1 MDPPK
6 TYQEIIIFGITPSF
20 LERGDLPFEE
30 NLEQYKNLRLENS
43 FWRRN
48 SAVLETGAK
57 KNPSGLARELSDLGY
72 EHYRGEVHKG
82 EFFQQGGLITIF
94 PINHKNPVTIEFS
107 GNVISGIEDAKIVPH
122 ESIFPIRRLADG
134 HKLEPGDYVVHE
146 DHGIGIFRCVE
157 KNYFVM
163 EYAAARKG
171 GPAST
176 RSLVGR
182 GGQADRLLVPE
193 RLSKK
198 ISPYLGLKNPQISRL
213 GTLLWI
219 QTKKKARED
228 IMKFAS
234 ELLELYKKR
243 SGAARPPYLP
253 DALEKEIWNK
263 FDYVETESQT
273 RALEEIFKD
282 FSKDT
287 PMERL
292 LVGDVGFG
300 KTEVALRAALRV
312 ALAGKQVALLAP
324 TTVLADQHT
333 ELFKKRMGNSGI
345 EAERFTRLESKKRA
359 REILEKLAKGAIDIL
374 VGTHRVLSKNLN
386 FKSLGLLI
394 IDEEQ
399 RFGVKQKEVL
409 KKRYPE
415 VDILYLSATPIPR
428 TLAFS
433 LSKIR
438 PLSAISDPPPGRLAI
453 MTFVLPRSE
462 KIIKEAVQKELAR
475 AGQVY
480 FLASRISKI
489 PAFLETIKDFFPK
502 IKTGALHG
510 RMPEEEIIKT
520 MRAFRE
526 GEIKILISTTIIE
539 NGLDISSVNTLL
551 AEDATRLGLAQAH
564 QLRGRI
570 GRGDKQA
577 YAYFLYPSKK
587 LAPQAARR
595 LETLLEFQELGAGF
609 EIAKRDLELRGA
621 GNILGR
627 EQSGVM
633 NRIGWNLYFQY
644 LSDSLE
650 TMTTA

>member
-6 TYQEIIIFGITPSF
+6 TYQEILIAGVTPSF

-48 SAVLETGAK
+48 SAVLETGAR

-122 ESIFPIRRLADG
+122 ENIFPKISG

-146 DHGIGIFRCVE
+146 DHGIGIFRGVE
-157 KNYFVM
+157 KDYFVM
-163 EYAAARKG
+163 EYAAARKN
-171 GPAST
+171 
-176 RSLVGR
+176 
-182 GGQADRLLVPE
+182 GQPDRLLVPE
-193 RLSKK
+193 RMRKK

-213 GTLLWI
+213 GTPLWI

-282 FSKDT
+282 FSKDA

-577 YAYFLYPSKK
+577 YAYFLYPSRK
-587 LAPQAARR
+587 LKPKAAAR

-609 EIAKRDLELRGA
+609 EIAKRDFELRGA

-644 LSDSLE
+644 LSQSLE
-650 TMTTA
+650 ILS

>member
-213 GTLLWI
+213 GTPLWI

-587 LAPQAARR
+587 LAQQAARR

-644 LSDSLE
+644 LSQSLE
-650 TMTTA
+650 ILS

>member
-1 MDPPK
+1 M
-6 TYQEIIIFGITPSF
+6 
-20 LERGDLPFEE
+20 PFEE

-122 ESIFPIRRLADG
+122 ENIFPKISG

-146 DHGIGIFRCVE
+146 DHGIGIFRGVE
-157 KNYFVM
+157 KDYFVM
-163 EYAAARKG
+163 EYAAARKN
-171 GPAST
+171 
-176 RSLVGR
+176 
-182 GGQADRLLVPE
+182 GQPDRLLVPE
-193 RLSKK
+193 RMRKK

-213 GTLLWI
+213 GTPLWI

-282 FSKDT
+282 FSKDA

-333 ELFKKRMGNSGI
+333 ELFKKRLGNSGI

-462 KIIKEAVQKELAR
+462 KIIKEAVRKELAR

-587 LAPQAARR
+587 LAQQAARR

-644 LSDSLE
+644 LSQSLE
-650 TMTTA
+650 ILS

>member
-122 ESIFPIRRLADG
+122 ENIFPKISG

-146 DHGIGIFRCVE
+146 DHGIGIFRGVE
-157 KNYFVM
+157 KDYFVM
-163 EYAAARKG
+163 EYAAARKN
-171 GPAST
+171 
-176 RSLVGR
+176 
-182 GGQADRLLVPE
+182 GQPDRLLVPE
-193 RLSKK
+193 RMRKK

-213 GTLLWI
+213 GTPLWI

-282 FSKDT
+282 FSKDA

-333 ELFKKRMGNSGI
+333 ELFKKRLGNSGI

-462 KIIKEAVQKELAR
+462 KIIKEAVRKELAR

-587 LAPQAARR
+587 LAQQAARR

>member
-48 SAVLETGAK
+48 SAVLETGAR

-122 ESIFPIRRLADG
+122 ENIFPKISG

-146 DHGIGIFRCVE
+146 DHGIGIFRGVE
-157 KNYFVM
+157 KDYFVM
-163 EYAAARKG
+163 EYAAARKN
-171 GPAST
+171 
-176 RSLVGR
+176 
-182 GGQADRLLVPE
+182 GQPDRLLVPE
-193 RLSKK
+193 RMRKK

-213 GTLLWI
+213 GTPLWI

-282 FSKDT
+282 FSKDA

-462 KIIKEAVQKELAR
+462 KIIKEAVRKELAR

-577 YAYFLYPSKK
+577 YAYFLYPSRK
-587 LAPQAARR
+587 LKPKAAAR
-595 LETLLEFQELGAGF
+595 LETLLELQELGAGF

-633 NRIGWNLYFQY
+633 NRIGWNLYFEY

>member
-122 ESIFPIRRLADG
+122 ENIFPKISG

-146 DHGIGIFRCVE
+146 DHGIGIFRGVE
-157 KNYFVM
+157 KDYFVM
-163 EYAAARKG
+163 EYAAARKN
-171 GPAST
+171 
-176 RSLVGR
+176 
-182 GGQADRLLVPE
+182 GQPDRLLVPE
-193 RLSKK
+193 RMRKK

-213 GTLLWI
+213 GTPLWI

-282 FSKDT
+282 FSKDA

-333 ELFKKRMGNSGI
+333 ELFKKRLGNSGI

-587 LAPQAARR
+587 LAQQAARR

>member
-1 MDPPK
+1 
-6 TYQEIIIFGITPSF
+6 
-20 LERGDLPFEE
+20 DLPFEE
-30 NLEQYKNLRLENS
+30 NIAEYKNLRLKNN

-48 SAVLETGAK
+48 ALILETGLK
-57 KNPSGLARELSDLGY
+57 KFPSELSRELSDLGY
-72 EHYRGEVHKG
+72 TKHFGDLRKG
-82 EFFQQGGLITIF
+82 EFFQQGGVLTVL
-94 PINHKNPVTIEFS
+94 PINHPAPITIEFS
-107 GNVISGIEDAKIVPH
+107 GNVINEIREAKIIPH
-122 ESIFPIRRLADG
+122 ESVFPKISG

-146 DHGIGIFRCVE
+146 DHGIGIFRGME

-171 GPAST
+171 GQP
-176 RSLVGR
+176 
-182 GGQADRLLVPE
+182 DRLLVPE

-198 ISPYLGLKNPQISRL
+198 ISPYLGLKTPQISRL
-213 GTLLWI
+213 GTPLWI

-228 IMKFAS
+228 IIKFAS

-243 SGAARPPYLP
+243 SSAARPPYLP

-282 FSKDT
+282 FSKDA

-312 ALAGKQVALLAP
+312 ALAGKQVAILAP
-324 TTVLADQHT
+324 TTVLADQHA
-333 ELFKKRMGNSGI
+333 ELFKKRLGNSGI
-345 EAERFTRLESKKRA
+345 ETERFTRLESKKRA

-374 VGTHRVLSKNLN
+374 IGTHRVLSKNLN

-399 RFGVKQKEVL
+399 RFGVKQKEAL

-415 VDILYLSATPIPR
+415 TDILYLSATPIPR

-462 KIIKEAVQKELAR
+462 KIIKEAVRKELAR

-489 PAFLETIKDFFPK
+489 PAFLETIKDFFPTRLPDGQE
-502 IKTGALHG
+502 IKTGVLHG

-587 LAPQAARR
+587 LAPKAAGR

-633 NRIGWNLYFQY
+633 NKIGWNLYFQY
-644 LSDSLE
+644 LSESLE

>member
-122 ESIFPIRRLADG
+122 ENIFPKISG

-146 DHGIGIFRCVE
+146 DHGIGIFRGVE
-157 KNYFVM
+157 KDYFVM
-163 EYAAARKG
+163 EYAAARKN
-171 GPAST
+171 
-176 RSLVGR
+176 
-182 GGQADRLLVPE
+182 GQPDRLLVPE
-193 RLSKK
+193 RMRKK

-213 GTLLWI
+213 GTPLWI

-282 FSKDT
+282 FSKDA

-333 ELFKKRMGNSGI
+333 ELFKKRLGNSGI

-386 FKSLGLLI
+386 FKSIGLLI

-462 KIIKEAVQKELAR
+462 KIIKEAVRKELAR

-502 IKTGALHG
+502 IKTGVLHG

-577 YAYFLYPSKK
+577 YAYFLYSPGK
-587 LAPQAARR
+587 LTELGKCR
-595 LETLLEFQELGAGF
+595 LEILEKHQHLGAWYQ
-609 EIAKRDLELRGA
+609 IALRDLEIRGA

-627 EQSGVM
+627 EQHGAINKV
-633 NRIGWNLYFQY
+633 GLNLYCQM
-644 LSDSLE
+644 LNEAVLE
-650 TMTTA
+650 MKRASFPEPA

>member
-6 TYQEIIIFGITPSF
+6 TYQEILIAGVTPSF

-122 ESIFPIRRLADG
+122 ENIFPKISG

-146 DHGIGIFRCVE
+146 DHGIGIFRGVE
-157 KNYFVM
+157 KDYFVM

-182 GGQADRLLVPE
+182 GGQPDRLLVPE
-193 RLSKK
+193 RMRKK

-213 GTLLWI
+213 GTPLWI

-282 FSKDT
+282 FSKDA

-333 ELFKKRMGNSGI
+333 ELFKKRLGNSGI

-462 KIIKEAVQKELAR
+462 KIIKEAVRKELAR

-587 LAPQAARR
+587 LAQQAARR

-644 LSDSLE
+644 LSQSLE
-650 TMTTA
+650 ILS

>member
-6 TYQEIIIFGITPSF
+6 TYQEILIAGVTPSF

-48 SAVLETGAK
+48 SAVLETGAR

-122 ESIFPIRRLADG
+122 ENIFPKISG

-146 DHGIGIFRCVE
+146 DHGIGIFRGVE
-157 KNYFVM
+157 KDYFVM
-163 EYAAARKG
+163 EYAAARKN
-171 GPAST
+171 
-176 RSLVGR
+176 
-182 GGQADRLLVPE
+182 GQPDRLLVPE
-193 RLSKK
+193 RMRKK

-213 GTLLWI
+213 GTPLWI

-282 FSKDT
+282 FSKDA

-333 ELFKKRMGNSGI
+333 ELFKKRLGNSGI

-462 KIIKEAVQKELAR
+462 KIIKEAVRKELAR

-587 LAPQAARR
+587 LAQQAARR

-644 LSDSLE
+644 LSQSLE
-650 TMTTA
+650 ILS